1 MIPPGKDILEAFV
14 ELEHNPYWVRIAGW
28 FEGSREAVNVRW
40 INQEDDAEGHRLQGQ
55 ARQLLE
61 IVRVIR
67 EARPRYED
75 AQQREEENKTLT
87 VGDSPGGSGA
97 M

>member
-1 MIPPGKDILEAFV
+1 
-14 ELEHNPYWVRIAGW
+14 
-28 FEGSREAVNVRW
+28 
-40 INQEDDAEGHRLQGQ
+40 
-55 ARQLLE
+55 LE